1 MRVGLHCVAQRTDD
15 LPGNRTSI
23 DVRKPNHHLIL
34 LLSTGSIASEKI
46 ISDVRHEVAARVAPA
61 PSRRDRLDLRD
72 LHGVGL
78 DDDVG
83 EALDAV
89 LAAGPRPVGVPLDDR
104 AGLSVES
111 GALVARGR
119 GALAPEVVVEGVV
132 AGHDVVPVAA
142 HGGAAGEGRR
152 GGGGQDGHGAG
163 DGGEGEL
170 HFRKECCGWLLCC
183 ILVINER
190 YNSNRSVVNQKE

>member
-1 MRVGLHCVAQRTDD
+1 MQRTGD
-15 LPGNRTSI
+15 LPGNRTGV

-46 ISDVRHEVAARVAPA
+46 ISDVRNKAATRVAPA

-72 LHGVGL
+72 LHSVGL
-78 DDDVG
+78 DDDVR

-89 LAAGPRPVGVPLDDR
+89 LAAGPRPVGVPLD
-104 AGLSVES
+104 GLSALAVES
-111 GALVARGR
+111 GALVAGGR

-142 HGGAAGEGRR
+142 HGGAAGESRRSGR
-152 GGGGQDGHGAG
+152 GGGQDGHGAG